1 MKIED
6 LINKIEG
13 EDFNKNQQ
21 KIKAIF
27 EGYKDRHKKVI
38 RNSKAFNSDFQPNI
52 LKIAYQTVTEV
63 YDYFRVKELS
73 ERADVSLSTKI
84 KELCEELDEEQELDF
99 LRSVSHGKLIFHEVL
114 FPMIVEHF
122 IHVFDTDIQEDGLLT
137 EEDLK
142 DRINDTLKDLK
153 DRDAF

>member
-38 RNSKAFNSDFQPNI
+38 KNSKAFNSDFQPNI

>member
-38 RNSKAFNSDFQPNI
+38 KNSKAFNSNFQPNI
-52 LKIAYQTVTEV
+52 LKVAYQTVAEV

>member
-6 LINKIEG
+6 LINAIEG
-13 EDFNKNQQ
+13 EGFNKNQE

-38 RNSKAFNSDFQPNI
+38 KNSKAFNSDFQPNI
-52 LKIAYQTVTEV
+52 LKIAYHTVTEV

-73 ERADVSLSTKI
+73 ERADVSLSTKM

-99 LRSVSHGKLIFHEVL
+99 LRSVSHGKLIFHQVL